1 MRRLIIVPAALLIL
15 AVITGYAAEKKP
27 QEVGFTDPNK
37 AIQITKQAQKVILK
51 LKSNPTTGYSWLL
64 VHYDPNLVEPI
75 SRKYVAPKSQSV
87 GAPGYEVWRF
97 AVNAKAF
104 VVPQMTEIT
113 LQYARPWL
121 VPTNGRKLKFTV
133 IISPLTMKKI
143 PMKSNNK

>member
-1 MRRLIIVPAALLIL
+1 MRKLIIIPAALLIL
-15 AVITGYAAEKKP
+15 SFIITGYADEKKP
-27 QEVGFTDPNK
+27 QEVGFTDPDK
-37 AIQITKQAQKVILK
+37 AIQITKQAQKVVLK

-64 VHYDPNLVEPI
+64 VNYDPNLVTPI
-75 SRKYVAPKSQSV
+75 DRKYVAPKSQSV
-87 GAPGYEVWRF
+87 GAPGYQVWRF

-104 VVPQMTEIT
+104 VVPKMTEIT

-143 PMKSNNK
+143 PMKSNK